1 MRNQGLGSWPARR
14 ARMSPARIA
23 LTHEGRSWTYAQL
36 HERVNRLA
44 HALRALGVRRGDRIA
59 YLGLNHPS
67 AVETL
72 FAAGALGA
80 VYVPLNARLA
90 GPEIEFVVR
99 DAGVSVLIFGP
110 EHAELA
116 GGLSGLSGIARLIG
130 VGGDYEELIADGDPE
145 PIDEP
150 VELDELCLIMYT
162 SGTTGHPKG
171 AMLSHA
177 NLTWNTFNHI
187 IDVDLTADEV
197 ALVSAP
203 LFHIAALAQTM
214 LPTLLKGGRA
224 IILASFDPE
233 RVLEMIQRERI
244 TFMFGVPAMFNF
256 LAQAPGW
263 ARADLSSLRIL
274 ECGGSPVPEP
284 LIRLYQERGL
294 AFLQGY
300 GMTETSPGALY
311 LGAHD
316 SVRKAGTAGLPSFFT
331 DVRVVTPDGRTAAP
345 GEPGEVQVHGPN
357 VMMGYWGRPDE
368 TARALSP
375 DGWFHSGDVAVPDE
389 EGYVRIVDRVK
400 DMIIS
405 GGENIYPAEIESVL
419 YGHPAVAECAVIG
432 VPDDKWGEVGRALVV
447 LRQGVSADA
456 ADLLAYLDGRLARYK
471 IPKSVEFVDVLP
483 RNASG
488 KVLKARLRAAV
499 DK

>member
-1 MRNQGLGSWPARR
+1 
-14 ARMSPARIA
+14 MSPTRIA
-23 LTHEGRSWTYAQL
+23 LTHEGRDWTYARL
-36 HERVNRLA
+36 HERVTRLA

-116 GGLSGLSGIARLIG
+116 AGLSGLSGIARLVG
-130 VGGDYEELIADGDPE
+130 VAGEYEELIAGGDPE

-150 VELDELCLIMYT
+150 VEQDELCLIMYT

-203 LFHIAALAQTM
+203 LFHIAALAQTL

-233 RVLEMIQRERI
+233 RVLEMIQTERI

-263 ARADLSSLRIL
+263 ADADLSSLRIL

-368 TARALSP
+368 TAKVLSP

-432 VPDDKWGEVGRALVV
+432 VPDEKWGEVGRALVV
-447 LRQGVSADA
+447 LRESVSADA